1 MLVLYVIDGKH
12 LVELDD
18 RAVWNRPK
26 RMCSAGGGA
35 RSAQREAS
43 A

>member
-26 RMCSAGGGA
+26 RMCSAGGGQIS
-35 RSAQREAS
+35 SA
-43 A
+43 